1 MSNEPIM
8 ADESIA
14 TRRSDNVADLPD
26 DLPLKWVV
34 IAVDT
39 INLWV
44 GRIIGWLIVPLIFA
58 MSYEIFMRKFFIA
71 PTVWAYD
78 VSRMLYGA
86 MFILGSAYGLSK
98 GIHIRSDFLYRN
110 WSIKTQGAVDT
121 FLYVFFYLPAMLVF
135 LWVAG
140 DWAWESVVRE
150 ERGMDSAWMP
160 LLGPI
165 KMCLPIGV
173 LLLVLQGISEL
184 IKSWYAM
191 TRGAWP
197 NHIPY
202 DPETD
207 PEMQE

>member
-1 MSNEPIM
+1 M

-26 DLPLKWVV
+26 DLPLKSVV

-39 INLWV
+39 LNLWV
-44 GRIIGWLIVPLIFA
+44 GRITGWLIVPLILA

-71 PTVWAYD
+71 PTAWAYD

-121 FLYVFFYLPAMLVF
+121 FLYTFFYLPAMLIF

-140 DWAWESVVRE
+140 DWAWESVVRM
-150 ERGMDSAWMP
+150 ERGMDTTLMP

-165 KMCLPIGV
+165 KMCLPIGIF
-173 LLLVLQGISEL
+173 LLILQGISEL

-207 PEMQE
+207 PELQE